1 MRNALLPVVT
11 TAGLMFGNMLGATV
25 VIESVFAIPG
35 MGQLAVNSILQR
47 DFPML
52 QGVVLVMVILVLI
65 INFITD
71 VIYGIL
77 DPRIEL
83 D

>member
-1 MRNALLPVVT
+1 L
-11 TAGLMFGNMLGATV
+11 FGNMLGATV
-25 VIESVFAIPG
+25 VIETVFAIPG

-52 QGVVLVMVILVLI
+52 QGVVLVMVVLVLV

-71 VIYGIL
+71 VLYSVL
-77 DPRIEL
+77 DPRIEYK
-83 D
+83 